1 MFSLKNSSPVW
12 EQFGTQF
19 SEKITTSE
27 AILKS
32 GADFEVGK
40 TPLIVSINGENQTL
54 QGLACTYRTDTNVP
68 FGVVGENY
76 GLVQNSEAFG
86 FIDKITGT
94 GNAVI
99 TAAGAIK
106 DGRQIF
112 VTAKFPEP
120 YKIKG
125 TSDII
130 EDYCVFTTSHD
141 GTGAVICMLTPIR
154 VVCQNTLNMAL
165 RGAKNSVNKLS
176 FKHSR
181 YVGERLEAMDEKHAL
196 DILNVHN
203 TFKADFQTQMDTFA
217 SQTVS
222 EDEAKKIIARTFMND
237 AQYKAFSQNNFSFV
251 GVTGKG
257 EEISTAVM
265 NTINDVM
272 DNVESG
278 VGQENWRGSALW
290 LLNGVTTYFANGN
303 GSKEDSIKQFDSLT
317 DANGLANKYTQ
328 RAYDEL
334 LVKVA

>member
-1 MFSLKNSSPVW
+1 MFSLKNSSPIW

-19 SEKITTSE
+19 AEKVTTAE
-27 AILKS
+27 AIVKS
-32 GADFEVGK
+32 GADFLVEK
-40 TPLIVSINGENQTL
+40 TPLIIDVGGEKQTL
-54 QGLACTYRTDTNVP
+54 KGLACTYRTDTNVP

-76 GLVQNSEAFG
+76 GVVQNANAFG
-86 FIDKITGT
+86 FVDKITGG

-125 TSDII
+125 TSDVI
-130 EDYCVFTTSHD
+130 EDYVVFTTSHD

-154 VVCQNTLNMAL
+154 VICQNTLNMAL
-165 RGAKNSVNKLS
+165 KGAKDCVNKLS

-203 TFKADFQTQMDTFA
+203 TFRNEFQAQIDSLA
-217 SQTVS
+217 SKQVS
-222 EDEAKKIIARTFMND
+222 EGEAKKVIAKTFLND
-237 AQYKAFSQNNFSFV
+237 EQFKSFAENNFSFA
-251 GVTGKG
+251 GITGKNDK
-257 EEISTAVM
+257 ISTLAM
-265 NTINDVM
+265 NTVNDVM

-303 GSKEDSIKQFDSLT
+303 GSKDDAVKQFDSIT
-317 DANGLANKYTQ
+317 ETNGLANKYIQ
-328 RAYDEL
+328 KAYNEL
-334 LVKVA
+334 MLVA